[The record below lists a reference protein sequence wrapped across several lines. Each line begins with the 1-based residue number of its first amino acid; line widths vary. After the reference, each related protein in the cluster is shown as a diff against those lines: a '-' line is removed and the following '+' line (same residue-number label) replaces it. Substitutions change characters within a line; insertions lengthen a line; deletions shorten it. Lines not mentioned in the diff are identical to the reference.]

1 MYIQFGASAKGVVM
15 LFFFSLFITKFRC
28 IKNTNWFCS
37 HLWNLATKG
46 RGNCI
51 KMQKVCA
58 RFVCLSLTHSISL
71 SLSLADI
78 HAMLRSRSH
87 SDAHR
92 RTHTRTNNSPFHRAI
107 RSLFL
112 LPFLSLYLSIFP
124 FLSQSVLSL
133 FTHTT
138 ILYINSYTNS

>member
-15 LFFFSLFITKFRC
+15 FFFFSLFITKFRC

-71 SLSLADI
+71 SLSQTYTQCCVLALI
-78 HAMLRSRSH
+78 QMHT
-87 SDAHR
+87 DAH
-92 RTHTRTNNSPFHRAI
+92 THVQTIHHFIELFVLSFCCPSSLSISLSFLFYLNLFF
-107 RSLFL
+107 LFL
-112 LPFLSLYLSIFP
+112 
-124 FLSQSVLSL
+124 
-133 FTHTT
+133 H
-138 ILYINSYTNS
+138 ILRYYT